1 MKTQAS
7 TERAIIDAVELT
19 FQGPFL
25 IHSTLALELPLM
37 VRFNRHVVRHDGWN
51 LSSNLKNC

>member
-25 IHSTLALELPLM
+25 IHSTLALELSLM
-37 VRFNRHVVRHDGWN
+37 VRFNRHVVRHDG
-51 LSSNLKNC
+51 